1 MISKKQIVFFLLVCN
16 ITFGKVNVLPK
27 ELEENIDEAY
37 IEVKCKELKDDFF
50 MVRYDF
56 EKDIVYV
63 GLKSFLYFLEIST
76 LNVDLET
83 GMVSGYIEG
92 KKIDVQLEKEDG
104 YKIEDDIFVTKET
117 LIKKFNFNEA
127 IWNSEELKLEL
138 DSNFELPYEIREKKE
153 LLRLRMENENKNK
166 NYKVVRDKKRMI
178 APGIIKLNYYQQDI
192 EDKEYSF
199 GIEYGTQFLKGDLY
213 LNQRIK
219 PKNEL
224 INYSLTYNDIYKENS
239 LILGDFYFK
248 SPNFLNVNTAVEGVS
263 FGEENTYSKKNLNTT
278 VIEGEAQGADII
290 ELYQNDI
297 LIDYQKPTSRRFEFV
312 LKDSNYN
319 GEYTLKIYYKNGQ
332 VEERK
337 VYTLNDLKLLSKG
350 KSEYNLQL
358 GINRDTNNQ
367 QKMLEYRYGINDNLT
382 LGIAFFDLYSDEKI
396 NYQMLRNDIVY
407 RYSFRENPMV
417 ISLNNYYDLKK
428 SNFIQEGKIEQ
439 KIKSYKLKAEYKKYS
454 DMISEMQN
462 EKEYLTLGI
471 EKEFLNH
478 RVSVGGF
485 NEKKF
490 DINSITG
497 YYLSYENRKL
507 KNWSFVMDTQ
517 FAFQDIGKKIQIGPT
532 VSYNGFENMNL
543 LLRINYLES
552 EEEKNVEY
560 SFKVLGRKNK
570 SEILKGEYNYS
581 LIANYTEEDKFS
593 LGVEFTYYFDNY
605 IYLETPITTENNRV
619 QMGVALEKSIDVS
632 NVKRKIKDREVENS
646 WVYGKIF
653 IDSNNNGKLDKGEKG
668 LENVGIEV
676 DGRKTESDID
686 GNYLIE
692 GLISQEEYQVLVD
705 RKSIDPML
713 VQVNIKELIKP
724 NASVGMNYNIPMQAV
739 SMVAGYIVPKGD
751 ISDSEFVRYMS
762 MVNISLEKNGEKL
775 KETEPEF
782 DGMYYFEDVL
792 PGKYKIVFTYL
803 GDEKIEFSKE
813 KLDLE
818 VVLEI
823 EDEGEYFEG
832 NDIEIREVISQKEK
846 LEKEKKDEMEE
857 ILTNY

>member
-56 EKDIVYV
+56 EKDIVYI

-485 NEKKF
+485 NEKKI

-713 VQVNIKELIKP
+713 VQVNTKELIKP

>member
-713 VQVNIKELIKP
+713 VQVNTKELIKP